1 MANVLNPE
9 PESITLNTTLEPTTL
24 EPATEL
30 EQPPFESTSNPETA
44 EVVEVPALDA
54 DAPTEPVAKA
64 VPVEAAPAEEI
75 APEIVAQAEPVVEA
89 KAEPVVAAAAEPVV
103 EAKAEPV
110 VAAKAE
116 PVVEAKA
123 EPVVEAK
130 AEPVVAA
137 VAETAAEI
145 QAAPEAAPPA
155 TAAAPV
161 ARAKAPEHGLESMD
175 DFSAALAAFE
185 REQAAEAAA
194 VEAYGD
200 KIVSGTVIKQTE
212 KHLVVDVGL
221 KSEGLVPLEQVL
233 DHSGAVR
240 FNPGDVIDVVIERE
254 EPEGGYLVSFERAQR
269 LRIWDT
275 IEKAANDKTP
285 MTGTVISRVKGGL
298 TVDIGLKAFLP
309 GSQLEIRPVRNLDG
323 YLGQQI
329 EVRVIK
335 LNKKRGNVVV
345 SRKEI
350 LEEEQN
356 AKRSTTLE
364 HLGEGAILTGTVK
377 NLTDYGAFVDLG
389 GIDGLLHIT
398 DMSWGRLTHPRDLVN
413 VGDEIQVKVLKF
425 DKDKQRVSLGFKQLT
440 PDPWLDA
447 SERYPVGAHVKGR
460 VLSVTDYGAFVE
472 LEQGIEGLVHLSEMT
487 WSKRLKHPSKL
498 VKPGD
503 EVETVVLS
511 VNPADRRIS
520 LGMKQLLE
528 NPWENL
534 TEKYPTGAVVE
545 GRVRNLTDFGAFIE
559 IEDGIDGLVHVSNL
573 SWTKRVKHPS
583 EIVKKGEKVKA
594 VVLGVEPAEPASLAG
609 HQAVAARR
617 LGELLRLASGGR
629 RGPRQGAADGAIWSL
644 RRDRGGCRGS
654 LPHLRGRRRRRIEAG
669 DGPGARLQDH
679 QDQRRGEEGGLE
691 PARHR
696 PGGQPHT
703 GRALQGG
710 YSQASGLQLHHHA
723 RRPDQ
728 LAQGRALS
736 RFPFRH
742 QCTTAALRGGRCCL
756 DFVFHSFSLCPA
768 STLASATPGVSFQ
781 VKESSTMPRNVD
793 ARIPYSAE
801 FQP

>member
-9 PESITLNTTLEPTTL
+9 TESITLNTELETPTL
-24 EPATEL
+24 EPATEQ
-30 EQPPFESTSNPETA
+30 EQPSFESTSNPETA
-44 EVVEVPALDA
+44 ETTEAVELSALDA
-54 DAPTEPVAKA
+54 DATTEPVA
-64 VPVEAAPAEEI
+64 EAAPQEEARTVEAPLETAPVPGETAEVQ
-75 APEIVAQAEPVVEA
+75 AMPETAAAVEPEPVA
-89 KAEPVVAAAAEPVV
+89 APVAAAAP
-103 EAKAEPV
+103 A
-110 VAAKAE
+110 
-116 PVVEAKA
+116 
-123 EPVVEAK
+123 
-130 AEPVVAA
+130 
-137 VAETAAEI
+137 I
-145 QAAPEAAPPA
+145 QAPHKHP
-155 TAAAPV
+155 
-161 ARAKAPEHGLESMD
+161 PEHGQESMD
-175 DFSAALAAFE
+175 DFSAALEAFE

-200 KIVSGTVIKQTE
+200 KVVSGTVLKQTD
-212 KHLVVDVGL
+212 KHLIVDVGL
-221 KSEGLVPLEQVL
+221 KSEGMVPIEQVV
-233 DHSGAVR
+233 DHTGAVK
-240 FNPGDVIDVVIERE
+240 FTAGDVIEVVIERE
-254 EPEGGYLVSFERAQR
+254 EPEGGYLVSYEKAQR
-269 LRIWDT
+269 LRIWDV

-285 MTGTVISRVKGGL
+285 VMGTVVSRVKGGL
-298 TVDIGLKAFLP
+298 TVDIGMKAFLP

-356 AKRSTTLE
+356 SKRTHTLE
-364 HLGEGAILTGTVK
+364 QLGEGAILTGTVK

-447 SERYPVGAHVKGR
+447 TERYPVGAHVKGR
-460 VLSVTDYGAFVE
+460 VLSVTDYGSFVE

-528 NPWENL
+528 NPWEHL
-534 TEKYPTGAVVE
+534 TERYPAGTVVE

-583 EIVKKGEKVKA
+583 EVVKKGEKVKA
-594 VVLGVEPAEPASLAG
+594 VVLGVEP
-609 HQAVAARR
+609 QNRR
-617 LGELLRLASGGR
+617 LSLGIKQLQPDVWESFFAAHRVGDVVHGKVLRTA
-629 RGPRQGAADGAIWSL
+629 QFGAFVEIAEGVEGLCHVSEAVNDDGIAAKMDTGDEHEFKIIKINVEEKKVGLSL
-644 RRDRGGCRGS
+644 RS
-654 LPHLRGRRRRRIEAG
+654 AAHEATRATV
-669 DGPGARLQDH
+669 DSYK
-679 QDQRRGEEGGLE
+679 
-691 PARHR
+691 
-696 PGGQPHT
+696 QP
-703 GRALQGG
+703 
-710 YSQASGLQLHHHA
+710 
-723 RRPDQ
+723 
-728 LAQGRALS
+728 
-736 RFPFRH
+736 
-742 QCTTAALRGGRCCL
+742 
-756 DFVFHSFSLCPA
+756 
-768 STLASATPGVSFQ
+768 VS
-781 VKESSTMPRNVD
+781 SSTTTLGDLLNWRKNE
-793 ARIPYSAE
+793 R
-801 FQP
+801 

>member
-9 PESITLNTTLEPTTL
+9 TESITLNTELETPTL

-30 EQPPFESTSNPETA
+30 HQPSYESTSNTETA
-44 EVVEVPALDA
+44 EAVAAVEPAALDA
-54 DAPTEPVAKA
+54 DALTEPVAQA
-64 VPVEAAPAEEI
+64 PPVEATAE
-75 APEIVAQAEPVVEA
+75 AEPATGLATEVPAAQIETPVAEA
-89 KAEPVVAAAAEPVV
+89 TAAEASPSDLRELEAPSDGPPVAEPADAAHAEIESAAAEFDHDS
-103 EAKAEPV
+103 
-110 VAAKAE
+110 
-116 PVVEAKA
+116 
-123 EPVVEAK
+123 
-130 AEPVVAA
+130 
-137 VAETAAEI
+137 
-145 QAAPEAAPPA
+145 
-155 TAAAPV
+155 
-161 ARAKAPEHGLESMD
+161 HGDAQGMD

-200 KIVSGTVIKQTE
+200 KVVSGTVIKATD

-221 KSEGLVPLEQVL
+221 KSEGLVPIEQVL
-233 DHSGAVR
+233 DHTGAVK
-240 FNPGDVIDVVIERE
+240 FNAGDVIDVVIERE
-254 EPEGGYLVSFERAQR
+254 EPEGGYLVSYEKAQR
-269 LRIWDT
+269 LRVWDV

-285 MTGTVISRVKGGL
+285 VIGTVVSRVKGGL

-323 YLGQQI
+323 YLGTQI

-350 LEEEQN
+350 LEEEQTV
-356 AKRSTTLE
+356 KRSTTLE
-364 HLGEGAILTGTVK
+364 QLGEGAVLTGTVK

-447 SERYPVGAHVKGR
+447 TERYPVGAHVKGR

-520 LGMKQLLE
+520 LGMKQLLD

-534 TEKYPTGAVVE
+534 TERYPAGTVVE

-594 VVLGVEPAEPASLAG
+594 VVLGVEP
-609 HQAVAARR
+609 QNRR
-617 LGELLRLASGGR
+617 LSLGIKQLQPDVWESFFASHRVGDVVHGKVLRTAQFGAFVEIAEGVEGLCHISEAGDEGG
-629 RGPRQGAADGAIWSL
+629 GPSKLETGLEHDFKIIKINVEEKKVGLSL
-644 RRDRGGCRGS
+644 RAVNGQEASRAEVQDYKSEARGDRGGS
-654 LPHLRGRRRRRIEAG
+654 HKAP
-669 DGPGARLQDH
+669 
-679 QDQRRGEEGGLE
+679 
-691 PARHR
+691 
-696 PGGQPHT
+696 
-703 GRALQGG
+703 
-710 YSQASGLQLHHHA
+710 
-723 RRPDQ
+723 
-728 LAQGRALS
+728 
-736 RFPFRH
+736 
-742 QCTTAALRGGRCCL
+742 
-756 DFVFHSFSLCPA
+756 
-768 STLASATPGVSFQ
+768 VS
-781 VKESSTMPRNVD
+781 SSTTTLGDLINWKSER
-793 ARIPYSAE
+793 
-801 FQP
+801 

>member
-9 PESITLNTTLEPTTL
+9 PESITLNTELETPTL

-30 EQPPFESTSNPETA
+30 EQSSYESTSNPETA
-44 EVVEVPALDA
+44 EVVTPALDA
-54 DAPTEPVAKA
+54 DATTEPVAA
-64 VPVEAAPAEEI
+64 ATHEPTQSAAVEVPVEHAPAEATNTAEAE
-75 APEIVAQAEPVVEA
+75 APTSEETAT
-89 KAEPVVAAAAEPVV
+89 VVADSTP
-103 EAKAEPV
+103 
-110 VAAKAE
+110 
-116 PVVEAKA
+116 
-123 EPVVEAK
+123 
-130 AEPVVAA
+130 
-137 VAETAAEI
+137 
-145 QAAPEAAPPA
+145 
-155 TAAAPV
+155 APV
-161 ARAKAPEHGLESMD
+161 AARPAQHAGRPTSDEFGGESMD
-175 DFSAALAAFE
+175 DFSAALEAFE

-200 KIVSGTVIKQTE
+200 KVVSGTVIKSTD
-212 KHLVVDVGL
+212 KHLIVDVGL
-221 KSEGLVPLEQVL
+221 KSEGMVPLEQVV
-233 DHSGAVR
+233 DHTGAVK
-240 FNPGDVIDVVIERE
+240 FNAGDVIEVVIERE
-254 EPEGGYLVSFERAQR
+254 EPEGGYLVSYEKAQR
-269 LRIWDT
+269 LRVWDV
-275 IEKAANDKTP
+275 IEKAANEKTP
-285 MTGTVISRVKGGL
+285 VMGTIVSRVKGGL
-298 TVDIGLKAFLP
+298 TVDIGMKAFLP

-356 AKRSTTLE
+356 AKRGNTLE
-364 HLGEGAILTGTVK
+364 QLGEGAILTGTVK

-460 VLSVTDYGAFVE
+460 VLSVTDYGSFVE

-520 LGMKQLLE
+520 LGMKQLME
-528 NPWENL
+528 NPWEHL
-534 TEKYPTGAVVE
+534 TERYPAGTVVE

-583 EIVKKGEKVKA
+583 EVVKKGEKVKA
-594 VVLGVEPAEPASLAG
+594 VVLGVEP
-609 HQAVAARR
+609 QNRR
-617 LGELLRLASGGR
+617 LSLGIKQLQPDVWESFFAQHRVGDVVHGKVLRTA
-629 RGPRQGAADGAIWSL
+629 QFGAFVEIAEGVEGLCHVSEAVGDDGHPAKLEQNEEHEFKIIKINVEEKKVGLSL
-644 RRDRGGCRGS
+644 RAIGQEASRATVESYKAESQSHGGGK
-654 LPHLRGRRRRRIEAG
+654 
-669 DGPGARLQDH
+669 
-679 QDQRRGEEGGLE
+679 
-691 PARHR
+691 
-696 PGGQPHT
+696 
-703 GRALQGG
+703 
-710 YSQASGLQLHHHA
+710 SQAHK
-723 RRPDQ
+723 P
-728 LAQGRALS
+728 
-736 RFPFRH
+736 
-742 QCTTAALRGGRCCL
+742 
-756 DFVFHSFSLCPA
+756 
-768 STLASATPGVSFQ
+768 VS
-781 VKESSTMPRNVD
+781 SSTTTLGDLINWRKNE
-793 ARIPYSAE
+793 R
-801 FQP
+801 

>member
-9 PESITLNTTLEPTTL
+9 TESITLNTETETL

-30 EQPPFESTSNPETA
+30 EQPSYESTSNPEAAHATDFS
-44 EVVEVPALDA
+44 ALDA
-54 DAPTEPVAKA
+54 
-64 VPVEAAPAEEI
+64 EAISESAELLHE
-75 APEIVAQAEPVVEA
+75 
-89 KAEPVVAAAAEPVV
+89 AAAE
-103 EAKAEPV
+103 EPPPQTADTALV
-110 VAAKAE
+110 THESA
-116 PVVEAKA
+116 P
-123 EPVVEAK
+123 
-130 AEPVVAA
+130 AA
-137 VAETAAEI
+137 VSPAES
-145 QAAPEAAPPA
+145 PA
-155 TAAAPV
+155 TPV
-161 ARAKAPEHGLESMD
+161 AHAASPLEHANPESAE
-175 DFSAALAAFE
+175 DFSAALEAFE

-200 KIVSGTVIKQTE
+200 KVVSGTVLKQTD

-221 KSEGLVPLEQVL
+221 KSEGLVPLEQVV
-233 DHSGAVR
+233 DHTGAVK

-254 EPEGGYLVSFERAQR
+254 EPEGGYLVNYERAQR
-269 LRIWDT
+269 LRVWDS
-275 IEKAANDKTP
+275 IEKAANDKSP
-285 MTGTVISRVKGGL
+285 VLGTVVSRVKGGL
-298 TVDIGLKAFLP
+298 TVDIGIKAFLP

-350 LEEEQN
+350 LEEEQ
-356 AKRSTTLE
+356 ATKRSNTME
-364 HLGEGAILTGTVK
+364 HLAEGAVLTGTVK

-447 SERYPVGAHVKGR
+447 AERYPVGAHVRGR

-503 EVETVVLS
+503 EVDTVVLS

-520 LGMKQLLE
+520 LGMKQLME

-534 TEKYPTGAVVE
+534 TERYPAGTVVE
-545 GRVRNLTDFGAFIE
+545 GRVRNLTDFGAFVE

-594 VVLGVEPAEPASLAG
+594 VVLGVEPANRQLQPDVWESFFATHRVG
-609 HQAVAARR
+609 DVVHGKV
-617 LGELLRLASGGR
+617 LRTA
-629 RGPRQGAADGAIWSL
+629 QFGAFVEIADGVEGLCHIS
-644 RRDRGGCRGS
+644 
-654 LPHLRGRRRRRIEAG
+654 EAG
-669 DGPGARLQDH
+669 DDGSKLEQGQEHDFKIIKINV
-679 QDQRRGEEGGLE
+679 EEKKVGLSL
-691 PARHR
+691 
-696 PGGQPHT
+696 
-703 GRALQGG
+703 RAVGKE
-710 YSQASGLQLHHHA
+710 AS
-723 RRPDQ
+723 R
-728 LAQGRALS
+728 
-736 RFPFRH
+736 
-742 QCTTAALRGGRCCL
+742 TTVENYKA
-756 DFVFHSFSLCPA
+756 DTHKHP
-768 STLASATPGVSFQ
+768 VS
-781 VKESSTMPRNVD
+781 SSTTTLGDLINLRKHE
-793 ARIPYSAE
+793 R
-801 FQP
+801 

>member
-9 PESITLNTTLEPTTL
+9 TESITLNIEMETPTLD
-24 EPATEL
+24 PATEL
-30 EQPPFESTSNPETA
+30 EQPSSESTSNTETA
-44 EVVEVPALDA
+44 EVVVTTALDA
-54 DAPTEPVAKA
+54 DAPTEPVAEA
-64 VPVEAAPAEEI
+64 VPQLEAVPADAVAEEISAQPAAIEPAPVSESAPVAEAPAQPKAAPAHHD
-75 APEIVAQAEPVVEA
+75 
-89 KAEPVVAAAAEPVV
+89 
-103 EAKAEPV
+103 
-110 VAAKAE
+110 
-116 PVVEAKA
+116 
-123 EPVVEAK
+123 
-130 AEPVVAA
+130 
-137 VAETAAEI
+137 
-145 QAAPEAAPPA
+145 
-155 TAAAPV
+155 
-161 ARAKAPEHGLESMD
+161 HGIESMD
-175 DFSAALAAFE
+175 DFSAALEAFE

-212 KHLVVDVGL
+212 KHLVIDVGL

-233 DHSGAVR
+233 DHTGAAK
-240 FNPGDVIDVVIERE
+240 FKAGDVIDVVIERE
-254 EPEGGYLVSFERAQR
+254 EPEGGYLVSYERAQR
-269 LRIWDT
+269 LRVWDV
-275 IEKAANDKTP
+275 IEKAANDKTAI
-285 MTGTVISRVKGGL
+285 MGTVVSRVKGGL

-364 HLGEGAILTGTVK
+364 QLGEDAVLTGTVK

-447 SERYPVGAHVKGR
+447 AERYPVGAHVKGR

-511 VNPADRRIS
+511 VNPSDRRIS
-520 LGMKQLLE
+520 LGMKQLMD

-534 TEKYPTGAVVE
+534 TDRYPAGTVVE

-583 EIVKKGEKVKA
+583 EVVKKGEKVKA
-594 VVLGVEPAEPASLAG
+594 VVLGVEP
-609 HQAVAARR
+609 QNRR
-617 LGELLRLASGGR
+617 LSLGIKQLQPDVWESFFATHRVGDVVHGKVLRTA
-629 RGPRQGAADGAIWSL
+629 QFGAFVEIAEGVEGLCHIS
-644 RRDRGGCRGS
+644 
-654 LPHLRGRRRRRIEAG
+654 EAG
-669 DGPGARLQDH
+669 DEAGGASKL
-679 QDQRRGEEGGLE
+679 ETGLE
-691 PARHR
+691 HDFKIIKINVEEKKV
-696 PGGQPHT
+696 GLSL
-703 GRALQGG
+703 RAIGHE
-710 YSQASGLQLHHHA
+710 AS
-723 RRPDQ
+723 R
-728 LAQGRALS
+728 AQVESYKADAHKH
-736 RFPFRH
+736 P
-742 QCTTAALRGGRCCL
+742 
-756 DFVFHSFSLCPA
+756 
-768 STLASATPGVSFQ
+768 VS
-781 VKESSTMPRNVD
+781 SSTTTLGDLINWKK
-793 ARIPYSAE
+793 E
-801 FQP
+801 N

>member
-9 PESITLNTTLEPTTL
+9 TESITLNTELELPTLET
-24 EPATEL
+24 ATEQA
-30 EQPPFESTSNPETA
+30 QPSFESTSNTETA
-44 EVVEVPALDA
+44 DAVAAVEPTALDA
-54 DAPTEPVAKA
+54 DALTEPVS
-64 VPVEAAPAEEI
+64 EAAEQAVHTPAPIVETP
-75 APEIVAQAEPVVEA
+75 APAVHTPAPVVET
-89 KAEPVVAAAAEPVV
+89 P
-103 EAKAEPV
+103 
-110 VAAKAE
+110 
-116 PVVEAKA
+116 
-123 EPVVEAK
+123 
-130 AEPVVAA
+130 
-137 VAETAAEI
+137 
-145 QAAPEAAPPA
+145 APFVHTP
-155 TAAAPV
+155 APV
-161 ARAKAPEHGLESMD
+161 AAELPVASAEPHGTDSHGLESMD

-200 KIVSGTVIKQTE
+200 KVVSATVIKATD

-221 KSEGLVPLEQVL
+221 KSEGLVPLDQVL
-233 DHSGAVR
+233 DHTGAVK
-240 FNPGDVIDVVIERE
+240 FNAGDVIEVVIERE
-254 EPEGGYLVSFERAQR
+254 EPEGGYLASYEKAQR
-269 LRIWDT
+269 LRVWDD

-285 MTGTVISRVKGGL
+285 VIGTVVSRVKGGL

-323 YLGQQI
+323 YLGQKI

-356 AKRSTTLE
+356 SKRSTTLE
-364 HLGEGAILTGTVK
+364 QLGEDAILTGTVK

-447 SERYPVGAHVKGR
+447 SERYPVGARVKGR

-534 TEKYPTGAVVE
+534 TERYPTGTVVE

-594 VVLGVEPAEPASLAG
+594 VVLGVEPQNRRLSLGIKQLQPDVWESFFASHRVGDIVHGKVLRTAQFGAFVEIAEGVEGLCHVSEAGEGEAG
-609 HQAVAARR
+609 HSSLETGMEHDFKIIKINVEEKKVG
-617 LGELLRLASGGR
+617 L
-629 RGPRQGAADGAIWSL
+629 SL
-644 RRDRGGCRGS
+644 RAVSGHEASRAEVQEYKAEAHGKAEGRGKSDGRGGNHKA
-654 LPHLRGRRRRRIEAG
+654 P
-669 DGPGARLQDH
+669 
-679 QDQRRGEEGGLE
+679 
-691 PARHR
+691 
-696 PGGQPHT
+696 
-703 GRALQGG
+703 
-710 YSQASGLQLHHHA
+710 
-723 RRPDQ
+723 
-728 LAQGRALS
+728 
-736 RFPFRH
+736 
-742 QCTTAALRGGRCCL
+742 
-756 DFVFHSFSLCPA
+756 
-768 STLASATPGVSFQ
+768 VS
-781 VKESSTMPRNVD
+781 SSTTTLGDLINWKSERENE
-793 ARIPYSAE
+793 S
-801 FQP
+801 

>member
-1 MANVLNPE
+1 VVEAAAEAETAPVATEIPAQA
-9 PESITLNTTLEPTTL
+9 
-24 EPATEL
+24 EPAAVI
-30 EQPPFESTSNPETA
+30 ETPVVQAAPRAKARTHRAKA
-44 EVVEVPALDA
+44 EAAPVVEATPIVEA
-54 DAPTEPVAKA
+54 TPV
-64 VPVEAAPAEEI
+64 VEAAPVAE
-75 APEIVAQAEPVVEA
+75 QA
-89 KAEPVVAAAAEPVV
+89 VAAPQPQAAEPV
-103 EAKAEPV
+103 
-110 VAAKAE
+110 
-116 PVVEAKA
+116 
-123 EPVVEAK
+123 
-130 AEPVVAA
+130 
-137 VAETAAEI
+137 
-145 QAAPEAAPPA
+145 
-155 TAAAPV
+155 AAAPAP
-161 ARAKAPEHGLESMD
+161 ARAARADHSLDTMD
-175 DFSAALAAFE
+175 DFSAALEAFE

-194 VEAYGD
+194 VEAFGD
-200 KIVSGTVIKQTE
+200 KIVSGTVIKATD
-212 KHLVVDVGL
+212 KHLVIDVGL

-233 DHSGAVR
+233 DHTGAVK
-240 FNPGDVIDVVIERE
+240 FQPGDVIDVVIERE
-254 EPEGGYLVSFERAQR
+254 ESEGGYLASYERAQR
-269 LRIWDT
+269 LRVWDA
-275 IEKAANDKTP
+275 IEKAAADKTP
-285 MTGTVISRVKGGL
+285 MMGTVVSRVKGGV

-323 YLGQQI
+323 YIGQKI

-356 AKRSTTLE
+356 AKRSGTLKQ
-364 HLGEGAILTGTVK
+364 LGEGVVLTGTVK

-447 SERYPVGAHVKGR
+447 TERYPVGAHVHGR

-498 VKPGD
+498 VKPAD

-520 LGMKQLLE
+520 LGMKQLLD

-534 TEKYPTGAVVE
+534 TERYPAGTIVE

-594 VVLGVEPAEPASLAG
+594 VVLGVEP
-609 HQAVAARR
+609 QNRR
-617 LGELLRLASGGR
+617 LSLGIKQLQPDVWESFFATHRVGDQVHGKVLRTA
-629 RGPRQGAADGAIWSL
+629 QFGAFVEIAEGVEGLCHIS
-644 RRDRGGCRGS
+644 
-654 LPHLRGRRRRRIEAG
+654 EAG
-669 DGPGARLQDH
+669 D
-679 QDQRRGEEGGLE
+679 EGGGPSKLE
-691 PARHR
+691 
-696 PGGQPHT
+696 T
-703 GRALQGG
+703 GLEHEFKIIKINVEEKKVGLSLRAVGHHE
-710 YSQASGLQLHHHA
+710 AS
-723 RRPDQ
+723 R
-728 LAQGRALS
+728 AQVESYKKDAHKAPIS
-736 RFPFRH
+736 
-742 QCTTAALRGGRCCL
+742 
-756 DFVFHSFSLCPA
+756 
-768 STLASATPGVSFQ
+768 
-781 VKESSTMPRNVD
+781 SSTTTLGDLINWK
-793 ARIPYSAE
+793 SE
-801 FQP
+801 KSEKSEQ

>member
-9 PESITLNTTLEPTTL
+9 TESTTLNTELETPTL
-24 EPATEL
+24 EPAAES
-30 EQPPFESTSNPETA
+30 EQPSPESTSNPETQTVA
-44 EVVEVPALDA
+44 SPALDA
-54 DAPTEPVAKA
+54 DTSSNPVAS
-64 VPVEAAPAEEI
+64 
-75 APEIVAQAEPVVEA
+75 APETP
-89 KAEPVVAAAAEPVV
+89 
-103 EAKAEPV
+103 
-110 VAAKAE
+110 
-116 PVVEAKA
+116 
-123 EPVVEAK
+123 
-130 AEPVVAA
+130 
-137 VAETAAEI
+137 
-145 QAAPEAAPPA
+145 
-155 TAAAPV
+155 AAPV
-161 ARAKAPEHGLESMD
+161 AEKTAEPVAESME
-175 DFSAALAAFE
+175 DFSAALEAFE

-221 KSEGLVPLEQVL
+221 KSEGLVPLEQVV
-233 DHSGAVR
+233 DHTGAVK
-240 FNPGDVIDVVIERE
+240 FQPGETIDVVIERE
-254 EPEGGYLVSFERAQR
+254 EPEGGYLVSFEKAQR
-269 LRIWDT
+269 LRVWDS
-275 IEKAANDKTP
+275 IEKAANEKTP
-285 MTGTVISRVKGGL
+285 VIGTVVSRVKGGL
-298 TVDIGLKAFLP
+298 TVDIGMKAFLP

-350 LEEEQN
+350 LEEELT

-364 HLGEGAILTGTVK
+364 HLGEGAVLTGTVK

-425 DKDKQRVSLGFKQLT
+425 DKEKQRVSLGFKQLT

-447 SERYPVGAHVKGR
+447 AERYPVGAHVHGR

-503 EVETVVLS
+503 EVDTVVLS

-528 NPWENL
+528 NPWEHL
-534 TEKYPTGAVVE
+534 TERYPAGTVVE

-583 EIVKKGEKVKA
+583 EVVKKGEKVKA
-594 VVLGVEPAEPASLAG
+594 VVLGVEP
-609 HQAVAARR
+609 QNRR
-617 LGELLRLASGGR
+617 LSLGIKQLQPDVWESFFAAHRVGDVVHGKVLRTAQFGAFVEIAEGVEGLCHVSEAVSDDGTPAKMEQGEEHEFKIIKINVEEKKVGL
-629 RGPRQGAADGAIWSL
+629 SL
-644 RRDRGGCRGS
+644 RVSG
-654 LPHLRGRRRRRIEAG
+654 HEASRATVEHYKENAHKGPVSSSTTTLG
-669 DGPGARLQDH
+669 DLINWK
-679 QDQRRGEEGGLE
+679 
-691 PARHR
+691 
-696 PGGQPHT
+696 
-703 GRALQGG
+703 
-710 YSQASGLQLHHHA
+710 
-723 RRPDQ
+723 
-728 LAQGRALS
+728 
-736 RFPFRH
+736 
-742 QCTTAALRGGRCCL
+742 
-756 DFVFHSFSLCPA
+756 
-768 STLASATPGVSFQ
+768 
-781 VKESSTMPRNVD
+781 KES
-793 ARIPYSAE
+793 E
-801 FQP
+801 